1 MKRITGKPG
10 TAEFYNSW
18 LEAGRGEA
26 REQPVKG
33 LFAEVIKAYK
43 ASPKW
48 RNLSDGS
55 KRNYGYLLKEIEKR
69 FGDTETR
76 AFNQR
81 QMRGKILEWRD
92 KHALKAPATAE
103 LCLTLLKVIVRF
115 AEGRGMLDTNILA
128 GVEKNRPSRNRADEI
143 WTYAEIKRI
152 LAVAS
157 PELCWA
163 IKLALLT
170 GQRIG
175 DLIRLKWR
183 DIRNGVLFI
192 IQAKTGSRVELP
204 IGEALASLLSEIPQ
218 RAETILTGPKGN
230 AWSDTSHL
238 RQVWA
243 KALVKAG
250 LSTGKRFHDLR
261 GTAITCMADSGCTE
275 SQIAS
280 VSGHSLE
287 HVGKILKFYLART
300 AEQAAKAMA
309 KIDGS
314 WMGRLETA

>member
-1 MKRITGKPG
+1 MKRIMGKLG

-115 AEGRGMLDTNILA
+115 AEGRGMLNENVLE
-128 GVEKNRPSRNRADEI
+128 GVEKNRSKGRADQV
-143 WTYAEIKRI
+143 WTKEEIKRI
-152 LAVAS
+152 LAVSS
-157 PELCWA
+157 PELQWA
-163 IKLALLT
+163 IKLALLI
-170 GQRIG
+170 GQRQS
-175 DLIRLKWR
+175 DLISLKWS
-183 DIRNGVLFI
+183 DIRNGVLSFT
-192 IQAKTGSRVELP
+192 QKKTGAFVEIP
-204 IGEALASLLSEIPQ
+204 VGASLAKLLSEIPQ
-218 RAETILTGPKGN
+218 RAETILTNTQGN
-230 AWSDTSHL
+230 PWACGSSIRTAW
-238 RQVWA
+238 RE
-243 KALVKAG
+243 ALKRAG
-250 LSTGKRFHDLR
+250 LDQNGKRFHDMR
-261 GTAITCMADSGCTE
+261 GTAITWLANIGCTE
-275 SQIAS
+275 SQIAA

-287 HVGKILKFYLART
+287 HVSKTLKSYLNRT
-300 AEQAAKAMA
+300 AIQAGQAMA
-309 KIDGS
+309 KIDQS
-314 WMGRLETA
+314 WIGQLETV